1 MKRLLIAL
9 FAVLSSSVVAQNVI
23 TPPTTEEGFKVIE
36 LSKMDLSKTTCG
48 WSTPKANKSIEGHP
62 ITIAGKTYASGVGTH
77 ATGRINVKLNGSA
90 MRFKAQLGIDDEV
103 VPNKGNVKYTIKGIG
118 ENGLSSVLAEGTIV
132 SGGLTQNIDVDVN
145 GYKYLIIDLDENG
158 ENSYDH
164 VDVANAYFTW
174 DDDEGAASPPYIVS
188 NDEIGVALACAT
200 AVFSQPG
207 VRFMHKIRASQPNA
221 LISVS
226 NLPKG
231 LKWNAERCLVDGSIK
246 KEGVYTYYAIV
257 ENDGEVQKMPITL
270 TVSKDLQQPV
280 PFMGWLSWNVW
291 EEAIDEK
298 IMLETANAAK
308 RYGLDKLGYQYLCLD
323 DWWHCCKERPADGF
337 PDWDHAKFPNGM
349 RYLTDTLHAL
359 GFKAGIYSDAAA
371 HTCAGAF
378 ASYGYEKV
386 DAKAY
391 ADWGFDLLKYDYCG
405 APPAAEEAQR
415 RYTAM
420 GNALKESGRN
430 ILFYMCE
437 WGPREPWKW
446 GAETGATCWRCTYD
460 SRDYWDWG
468 SKANGGH
475 IGVIQGVDVMKHL
488 WAYSGVNRFN
498 DADMMMVGLH
508 GTGRSSSYDAANYPT
523 GRAGMTQEEYQ
534 SQFSLWAM
542 YASPL
547 TLSFDIRNISDDD
560 LRIISNKEMI
570 AINQDR
576 MGQAAELV
584 SDTLVSG
591 QQVEVYVKDLENGD
605 MAVAVFN
612 RGAEPIHYTFF
623 PEQAYLKGNKPYRF
637 HDVWGVSPDKMAG
650 PEGYDMQV
658 LPHQTRVFRVS
669 RK

>member
-1 MKRLLIAL
+1 MKHHLIAI
-9 FAVLSSSVVAQNVI
+9 LSFLSVSVTAQNVI
-23 TPPTTEEGFKVIE
+23 TPPTTEDGLKVIE
-36 LSKMDLSKTTCG
+36 LSKMDLSKTSCG
-48 WSTPKANKSIEGHP
+48 WSSPKANKSIDGRP
-62 ITIAGKTYASGVGTH
+62 ITIDGKVYASGVGTH
-77 ATGRINVKLNGSA
+77 AKGRINVKLNGSA
-90 MRFKAQLGIDDEV
+90 MRFKAQIGIDDEV
-103 VPNKGNVKYTIKGIG
+103 GAAKGNVKYTISGRG
-118 ENGLSSVLAEGTIV
+118 ENGLTSVLAEGTVI
-132 SGGLTQNIDVDVN
+132 GGEQAHPIDVDVN
-145 GYKYLIIDLDENG
+145 GYKYLIISADENG

-164 VDVANAYFTW
+164 FDLANAYFTW
-174 DDDEGAASPPYIVS
+174 DDDEGAASPPYTVS
-188 NDEIGVALACAT
+188 NDEMGAGLACAT
-200 AVFSQPG
+200 IVFSQPG
-207 VRFMHKIRASQPNA
+207 VRFMHKIRASRPNSR
-221 LISVS
+221 ISIS
-226 NLPKG
+226 DLPKG
-231 LKWNAERCLVDGSIK
+231 LKWNAERSLVEGRIK
-246 KEGVYTYYAIV
+246 KEGVYTYCVIV
-257 ENDGEVQKMPITL
+257 ENDGEKQEEPITL
-270 TVSKDLQQPV
+270 TVSKNLQQPV

-298 IMLETANAAK
+298 IMLETAVAAK
-308 RYGLDKLGYQYLCLD
+308 GYGLDKLGYKYLCLD
-323 DWWHCCKERPADGF
+323 DWWHCCKNRPADGF

-349 RYLTDTLHAL
+349 RYLTDSLHAL

-378 ASYGYEKV
+378 ASYGYEKT

-405 APPAAEEAQR
+405 APAAAEEAQR

-468 SKANGGH
+468 KKANGGH
-475 IGVIQGVDVMKHL
+475 IGAIQAIDVMKHL
-488 WAYSGVNRFN
+488 WPYSGVNRFN
-498 DADMMMVGLH
+498 DADMMMIGLH
-508 GTGRSSSYDAANYPT
+508 GTGRSSSFDAANYPT

-547 TLSFDIRNISDDD
+547 TLSFDIRTISDDD

-576 MGQAAELV
+576 LGQAAELV
-584 SDTLVSG
+584 SDTIVND

-612 RGAEPIHYTFF
+612 RGESTIHYTFY
-623 PEQAYLKGNKPYRF
+623 PQQAYLNGKKPYKF
-637 HDVWGVSPDKMAG
+637 HDVWGISQDKMVG
-650 PEGYDMQV
+650 TEGYNIEV
-658 LPHQTRVFRVS
+658 KSHQTRVFRVS